1 MVFRHKDIFLIFVNN
16 VVDNFDNIGDNIVD
30 NPDCLQR
37 FPFVKLVLKICF
49 FLSFCSKFRRY
60 GKNISDNR
68 RSG

>member
-1 MVFRHKDIFLIFVNN
+1 MIFVNN
-16 VVDNFDNIGDNIVD
+16 VVDNSDNIDDNIVD

-37 FPFVKLVLKICF
+37 FPFVKLVLNMF
-49 FLSFCSKFRRY
+49 FLNFCSKFRRY